1 MQENYG
7 LVQEGFRIL
16 LSSMS
21 KFIGREMKN
30 RYRSDWWEETQYTL
44 KYPDELPESGSDNE
58 LISSLDVANCIR
70 LIKWKWN
77 DVFQYSLRNKSCRV
91 WADELMGVRNVV
103 SHIGAKDLDQPTA
116 ERALDTMY
124 LLCNEIDV
132 KEAERIHEIYMDVR
146 SRAADAYRPPET
158 IVYEGAAQP
167 ESESKRGALKEGSLL
182 QLIGSDAVEKTTLTR
197 KVTFAGKT
205 EVYPV
210 YKVRLDLL
218 YYNDQNDRIATWI
231 SSYESENGKDS
242 LSGLNKDIYNRVI
255 EDFVV
260 ESNPESIR
268 RTQTNIDLVGQQVPG
283 VTLADGRVVDGNRR
297 FTCLRRIQRESA
309 EPVYFE
315 TVIMDVDM
323 VADKKQIKLLEIA
336 VQHGEEKKVDYDL
349 IDYAIGT
356 YRDIVATNLLTIDE
370 YATSANE
377 PVADVKRRLEI
388 AEMITDYLS
397 YIGLPEQ
404 YHAAREYQ
412 VYSLFQEMIAPLRKL
427 NDANKEKLKVIAY
440 NNAMM
445 KAIPDQRKFIRD
457 VKNLINNDSYESYF
471 EEQDDCND
479 LIKERL
485 QDVEIRS
492 KKDLDIFAEHNKD
505 IAETLQYS
513 MERALQRTRAKKL
526 KNIPLES
533 VSKSIDMVR
542 EIDTRLF
549 DKMGREEQTQLYN
562 ELIELISVTETLK
575 KILEGK

>member
-1 MQENYG
+1 MQENYV
-7 LVQEGFRIL
+7 LVQNGFRIL
-16 LSSMS
+16 LPVMS
-21 KFIGREMKN
+21 KFICREIKN
-30 RYRSDWWEETQYTL
+30 KYRNNWWEEVQYELNYSYDLPDSGT
-44 KYPDELPESGSDNE
+44 YDELVG
-58 LISSLDVANCIR
+58 SLDVANCIR
-70 LIKWKWN
+70 LLNRNWV
-77 DVFQYSLRNKSCRV
+77 DTFQYLVNKSSKS
-91 WADELMGVRNVV
+91 WANELMGHRNIV
-103 SHIGAKDLDQPTA
+103 SHIGTKDLDQATA
-116 ERALDTMY
+116 ERALNTMY
-124 LLCNEIDV
+124 LLCNEIDHS
-132 KEAERIHEIYMDVR
+132 EAERINELYKEIR
-146 SRAADAYRPPET
+146 SRATDSYRPPET

-167 ESESKRGALKEGSLL
+167 ESESARGALKEGSLL

-260 ESNPESIR
+260 ESNPDSIR
-268 RTQTNIDLVGQQVPG
+268 RTQTNISIVGQQVPG

-297 FTCLRRIQRESA
+297 FTCLRRIQRESS

-315 TVIMDVDM
+315 TVIMDADM
-323 VADKKQIKLLEIA
+323 MADKKQIKLLEIA

-349 IDYAIGT
+349 IDYAVGT
-356 YRDIVATNLLTIDE
+356 YRDIIATGLLTVDE
-370 YATSANE
+370 YALSANE
-377 PVADVKRRLEI
+377 PPADVRRRIEI

-427 NDANKEKLKVIAY
+427 KSEEQDQLKVIAY

-457 VKNLINNDSYESYF
+457 IKNLVKNGEYKQYFNDQE
-471 EEQDDCND
+471 DCND
-479 LIKERL
+479 LIQERL
-485 QDVEIRS
+485 HDVEIRT
-492 KKDLDIFAEHNKD
+492 KKDLDIFAEKNKD

-513 MERALQRTRAKKL
+513 MERALQRSRAEKL
-526 KNIPLES
+526 KHLPLES
-533 VSKSIDMVR
+533 VSKGIDMLKD
-542 EIDTRLF
+542 IDLRLL
-549 DKMGREEQTQLYN
+549 DKMGMDEKNQLSQ
-562 ELIELISVTETLK
+562 ELSNLIAVAN
-575 KILEGK
+575 KIKDSL

>member
-1 MQENYG
+1 MQENYV
-7 LVQEGFRIL
+7 LVQNGFRIL
-16 LSSMS
+16 LPAIS
-21 KFIGREMKN
+21 KLIGREMKN
-30 RYRSDWWEETQYTL
+30 RYRGDWWEEVQYRL
-44 KYPDELPESGSDNE
+44 QYPPQLPDKGTDEE
-58 LISSLDVANCIR
+58 LLLSLDAAACLKLLKFEWR
-70 LIKWKWN
+70 
-77 DVFQYSLRNKSCRV
+77 DVFQYSVRDKSCRV
-91 WADELMGVRNVV
+91 WADELIGIRNVV

-116 ERALDTMY
+116 ERALNTIY
-124 LLCNEIDV
+124 LLCKEIDP
-132 KEAERIHEIYMDVR
+132 KEAEKINEIYKEVR
-146 SRAADAYRPPET
+146 SRADDSYRPPER
-158 IVYEGAAQP
+158 IVYEGALQP
-167 ESESKRGALKEGSLL
+167 ESESARGALKEGSLL
-182 QLIGSDAVEKTTLTR
+182 QLIGTEAVEKTTLTR

-231 SSYESENGKDS
+231 SSYETENGKDS

-260 ESNPESIR
+260 ESNPDSIR
-268 RTQTNIDLVGQQVPG
+268 RTQTNITLVGQQVPG

-297 FTCLRRIQRESA
+297 FTCLRRIQRDSS

-323 VADKKQIKLLEIA
+323 IADKKQIKLLEIA

-356 YRDIVATNLLTIDE
+356 YRDIVATELLTIDE

-427 NDANKEKLKVIAY
+427 KDNDKEQLKVIAY

-457 VKNLINNDSYESYF
+457 VKNLINNNSYEQYF
-471 EEQDDCND
+471 EDQKDCND

-485 QDVEIRS
+485 EGVEIRT
-492 KKDLDIFAEHNKD
+492 KKDLDVFAEHNKD
-505 IAETLQYS
+505 IAEMLQYS

-526 KNIPLES
+526 KSIPLES
-533 VSKSIDMVR
+533 VSKSIDLMR
-542 EIDTRLF
+542 DIDTRLF
-549 DKMGREEQTQLYN
+549 AKMEKEEQIQLYN
-562 ELIELISVTETLK
+562 ELVELISISERIK
-575 KILEGK
+575 KNLEG

>member
-1 MQENYG
+1 MQENYV
-7 LVQEGFRIL
+7 LVQNGFRIL
-16 LSSMS
+16 LPAMS
-21 KFIGREMKN
+21 KLIGREMKN
-30 RYRSDWWEETQYTL
+30 RYRSDWWEEIQYRL
-44 KYPDELPESGSDNE
+44 QYPPQLPDKGTDEE
-58 LISSLDVANCIR
+58 LLLSLDAAAC
-70 LIKWKWN
+70 LKLLKFEWK
-77 DVFQYSLRNKSCRV
+77 DVFQYSVRDKSCRV
-91 WADELMGVRNVV
+91 WADELIGIRNVV
-103 SHIGAKDLDQPTA
+103 SHIGARDLDQPTA
-116 ERALDTMY
+116 ERALNTMY
-124 LLCNEIDV
+124 LLCKEIDT
-132 KEAERIHEIYMDVR
+132 KEAEQINEIYMEVR
-146 SRAADAYRPPET
+146 SRAADSYRPPET

-167 ESESKRGALKEGSLL
+167 ESESARGSLKEGSLL
-182 QLIGSDAVEKTTLTR
+182 QLIGSDAVQRTALTR
-197 KVTFAGKT
+197 KVTFGGKT
-205 EVYPV
+205 EIYPV
-210 YKVRLDLL
+210 YRVRLDLL

-231 SSYESENGKDS
+231 SSYETENGKDS

-268 RTQTNIDLVGQQVPG
+268 RTQTNINLVGQQVPG

-297 FTCLRRIQRESA
+297 FTCLRRIQRENT

-315 TVIMDVDM
+315 TVIMDVDI

-356 YRDIVATNLLTIDE
+356 YRDIVATGLLTVDE
-370 YATSANE
+370 YAASANE
-377 PVADVKRRLEI
+377 PSADVRRRLEI

-427 NDANKEKLKVIAY
+427 NEINKEKLKVIAY

-457 VKNLINNDSYESYF
+457 VKNLINNDTYQSYF
-471 EEQDDCND
+471 EDQEDCND

-485 QDVEIRS
+485 KDVEIRT

-513 MERALQRTRAKKL
+513 MERALQRTRAQKL

-533 VSKSIDMVR
+533 VSKSVDLMKD
-542 EIDTRLF
+542 IDTRMV
-549 DKMGREEQTQLYN
+549 DRMGAEEQKQLIN
-562 ELIELISVTETLK
+562 ELDLLLTLTQKIK
-575 KILEGK
+575 KVLEGK

>member
-21 KFIGREMKN
+21 KFIGHEMKN

-124 LLCNEIDV
+124 LLCNEIDA

-268 RTQTNIDLVGQQVPG
+268 RTQTNINLVGQQVPG

-533 VSKSIDMVR
+533 VSKSIDMIR

>member
-1 MQENYG
+1 MQENYVM
-7 LVQEGFRIL
+7 VQNGFRIL
-16 LSSMS
+16 LPAMS
-21 KFIGREMKN
+21 KLIGREMKN
-30 RYRSDWWEETQYTL
+30 RYRGDWWEEIQYKL
-44 KYPDELPESGSDNE
+44 QYPPQLPDKGTDEE
-58 LISSLDVANCIR
+58 LLLSLDAAGCLKLLKFEWR
-70 LIKWKWN
+70 
-77 DVFQYSLRNKSCRV
+77 DVFQYSVRDKSCRV
-91 WADELMGVRNVV
+91 WADELIGIRNVV

-116 ERALDTMY
+116 ERALNTMY
-124 LLCNEIDV
+124 LLCKEIDP
-132 KEAERIHEIYMDVR
+132 KEAEKINDIYKEVR
-146 SRAADAYRPPET
+146 SRAADSYRPPET
-158 IVYEGAAQP
+158 IVYDGAVQP
-167 ESESKRGALKEGSLL
+167 ESESVRGALKEGSLL
-182 QLIGSDAVEKTTLTR
+182 QLIGTDAVEKTTLTR

-205 EVYPV
+205 EIYPV

-231 SSYESENGKDS
+231 SSYETENGKDS

-268 RTQTNIDLVGQQVPG
+268 RTQTNIGLVGQQVPG

-297 FTCLRRIQRESA
+297 FTCLRRIQRESS
-309 EPVYFE
+309 EPIYFE

-323 VADKKQIKLLEIA
+323 VADKKQVKLLEIA

-356 YRDIVATNLLTIDE
+356 YRDIVATNLLTVEE
-370 YATSANE
+370 YAASANE
-377 PVADVKRRLEI
+377 PVADVKRRIEI
-388 AEMITDYLS
+388 ADMITDYLS

-412 VYSLFQEMIAPLRKL
+412 VYSLFQEMIAPMRKL
-427 NDANKEKLKVIAY
+427 KDNDKEQLKVIAY

-457 VKNLINNDSYESYF
+457 VKNLINNNSYEQYF
-471 EEQDDCND
+471 EDQKDCND

-485 QDVEIRS
+485 EDVEIRT
-492 KKDLDIFAEHNKD
+492 KKDLDVFAEHNKD

-526 KNIPLES
+526 KSIPLEN
-533 VSKSIDMVR
+533 VSKSIDLMR
-542 EIDTRLF
+542 DIDIRLF
-549 DKMGREEQTQLYN
+549 NKMEKEEQAQLYN
-562 ELIELISVTETLK
+562 ELVELIAVSEKIK
-575 KILEGK
+575 KSLEG

>member
-124 LLCNEIDV
+124 LLCNEMDV

-471 EEQDDCND
+471 EEQEDCND